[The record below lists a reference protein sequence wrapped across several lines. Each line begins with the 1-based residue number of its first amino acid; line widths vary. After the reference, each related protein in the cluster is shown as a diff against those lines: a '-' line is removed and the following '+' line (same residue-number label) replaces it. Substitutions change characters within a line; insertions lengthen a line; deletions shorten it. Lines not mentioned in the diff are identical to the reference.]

1 MLNESGIDWNSL
13 KVGDKVIITGNV
25 AKDAEKRLL
34 MQKLEGPGS
43 VVIWEGMVRRKTA
56 ATAR

>member
-1 MLNESGIDWNSL
+1 MSKWLETVANKKWGVEWGGTTMLNESGIDWNSL

-34 MQKLEGPGS
+34 MQK
-43 VVIWEGMVRRKTA
+43 
-56 ATAR
+56 